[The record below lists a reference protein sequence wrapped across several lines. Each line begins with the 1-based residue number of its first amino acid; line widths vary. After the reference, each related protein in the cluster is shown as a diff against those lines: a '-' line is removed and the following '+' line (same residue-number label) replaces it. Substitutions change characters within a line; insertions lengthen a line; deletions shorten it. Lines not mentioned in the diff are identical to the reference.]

1 MGSLPVHSVEVTT
14 KEMEGLPDARG
25 DSVRGMLS
33 SDYGIDVGRVKVT
46 LGYLIKADLQLD
58 ELERT
63 VYDLFADPIIE
74 HGTCSGTLLDSQEIF
89 PEPPEAIVQVGFKPG
104 VTDNAGQ
111 AGLDGLT
118 TLFPAIGEAQVAY
131 TRTYMFWRLPKN
143 TTAEQLATPLHNP
156 MIERCVVA
164 GKDECASGDWPSL
177 PFPDRP
183 PAAFA
188 EPAVVNLE
196 VSDEELL
203 NISEKGLLALNLE
216 EMQAIQAH
224 YQDQSLI
231 HI

>member
-74 HGTCSGTLLDSQEIF
+74 HGTCSGKLLDSQEIF

-118 TLFPAIGEAQVAY
+118 TLFPAIGEATLSGVIVDCNIETGLANNIESYIFGAQ
-131 TRTYMFWRLPKN
+131 LKN
-143 TTAEQLATPLHNP
+143 TL
-156 MIERCVVA
+156 
-164 GKDECASGDWPSL
+164 
-177 PFPDRP
+177 
-183 PAAFA
+183 
-188 EPAVVNLE
+188 
-196 VSDEELL
+196 
-203 NISEKGLLALNLE
+203 
-216 EMQAIQAH
+216 
-224 YQDQSLI
+224 
-231 HI
+231 